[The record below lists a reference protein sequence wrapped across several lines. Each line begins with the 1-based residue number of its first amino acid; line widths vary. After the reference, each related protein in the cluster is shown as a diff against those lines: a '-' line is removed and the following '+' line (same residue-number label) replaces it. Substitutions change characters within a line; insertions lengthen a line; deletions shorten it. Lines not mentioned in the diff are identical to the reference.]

1 MLGVILALVSS
12 PAGTAVPRE
21 ARDFGSYQLIAKL
34 ATGGMAE
41 IFLAR
46 APGTPGSDGLV
57 VIKRILPHLA
67 DDEHFVTMFR
77 DEAALAS
84 KLEHENVGRVQSL
97 GNAQGTWFI
106 VMEYLHGVA
115 LSKVLSRMAK
125 ARQLPDIRI
134 AAGIVIQACE
144 GLHHAHEARG
154 PDGAPLGV
162 VHRDVSP
169 PNIFVTEEGVVKLL
183 DFGIAKARGASSK
196 TRTGTVKGKNA
207 YMSPE
212 QILGKPLDRRSDV
225 FALGAVLYELLTVKR
240 LFHRDSDFLT
250 FKAITEE
257 PIPDPRERRPD
268 LPLALR
274 SVVTRALARDVN
286 GRFSTAQ
293 EMADAVRAAITPFGG
308 PASSE
313 EIARVVQ
320 ADFGDELGAKRQ
332 LFDQA
337 AAAPVDADSSVIP
350 TLSPAS
356 SSGQIPAVAP
366 TVVDKPMRRGNAP
379 AEVRGE
385 MQAPAQRRPGPPPI
399 PGSTPA
405 VVVQQGSGRT
415 RPPTAPPPIPGAAA
429 LPLPAPA
436 DATPIPPG
444 PPPPTTPA
452 PALRAEPLPQMAVT
466 VAPLTSEHTLT
477 TDINTDLLGARRR
490 GFAIKATV
498 IVIVLAAVV
507 AAIVMFG
514 GGRADEP
521 RAAATPDAGAAVAAP
536 VDAAPPDAID
546 KADITAQAKFGY
558 FSIDADAPTMIYI
571 DGAEIGPTPLDRV
584 TLKPGPHKVKAVGP
598 KKKKKQFEIT
608 IYGGQDT
615 NWGVITW

>member
-1 MLGVILALVSS
+1 MTQTPEISKGPGVILQGVSS
-12 PAGTAVPRE
+12 PAGTPVPRE
-21 ARDFGSYQLIAKL
+21 ARDFGNYHLIAKL

-46 APGTPGSDGLV
+46 AAGHAGNDGLI

-84 KLEHENVGRVQSL
+84 TLEHENVGRVRSL

-106 VMEYLHGVA
+106 VMDYLHGVA
-115 LSKVLSRMAK
+115 LSKLLSRLSK
-125 ARQLPDIRI
+125 HRQLPDLRV
-134 AAGIVIQACE
+134 AAGLVIQACE

-154 PDGAPLGV
+154 ADGSMLGV

-169 PNIFVTEEGVVKLL
+169 PNIFVTDGGVVKLL

-212 QILGKPLDRRSDV
+212 QILGKPLDRRSDI

-240 LFHRDSDFLT
+240 LFHRESDFMT

-268 LPLALR
+268 LPQALR
-274 SVVTRALARDVN
+274 AVVTRALARDMS
-286 GRFSTAQ
+286 GRFDTAL
-293 EMADAVRAAITPFGG
+293 EMANAVRAAVAPLGG
-308 PASSE
+308 PVGVE
-313 EIARVVQ
+313 ELSRIVQ
-320 ADFGDELGAKRQ
+320 ADFAEDLAAKQQ
-332 LFDQA
+332 LFEQA
-337 AAAPVDADSSVIP
+337 AAADIDADSSVIP
-350 TLSPAS
+350 SLSS
-356 SSGQIPAVAP
+356 TGSSGQLPAAA
-366 TVVDKPMRRGNAP
+366 TVVDKPIRRGNAP

-385 MQAPAQRRPGPPPI
+385 MNTPMPRRPGPPPI

-405 VVVQQGSGRT
+405 VVLQELQLT
-415 RPPTAPPPIPGAAA
+415 PPP

-436 DATPIPPG
+436 
-444 PPPPTTPA
+444 A
-452 PALRAEPLPQMAVT
+452 PAAAPVPTMRVEPLPHVAVT
-466 VAPLTSEHTLT
+466 VAPLTTEYHLT

-490 GFAIKATV
+490 GFFVRT
-498 IVIVLAAVV
+498 AVV
-507 AAIVMFG
+507 VALVVAVTLAIVMFG
-514 GGRADEP
+514 GGGSSR
-521 RAAATPDAGAAVAAP
+521 RAAAPPDAGVLAMEVH
-536 VDAAPPDAID
+536 DAAPPDALD
-546 KADITAQAKFGY
+546 KEDITAQARFGY
-558 FSIDADAPTMIYI
+558 FSIDADAETMIYI

-598 KKKKKQFEIT
+598 RRKTKRFDIT
-608 IYGGQDT
+608 IYGGQDN
-615 NWGVITW
+615 NWGIITW